1 MLKEFQDFIA
11 RGNVMDLAVGVI
23 IGGAFG
29 NVVKS
34 LVDDIIM
41 PPIAAAT
48 GGIDFTNKFSVLKE
62 GKTPGP
68 YETLEAAK
76 KAGAIALSYGSFTTI
91 LINFLIVAL
100 AIFFIVKAIQKAKGE
115 KKAEEAP
122 KGPTE
127 VELLGEI
134 RDLLKKEKKKEKES
148 KQEG

>member
-1 MLKEFQDFIA
+1 MWKEFKEFA
-11 RGNVMDLAVGVI
+11 FKGNMVDLAVGVI

-29 NVVKS
+29 GVVKS

-68 YETLEAAK
+68 YETLEVAK
-76 KAGAIALSYGSFTTI
+76 KAGAVALSYGSFVTV
-91 LINFLIVAL
+91 LVNFVIVAL
-100 AIFFIVKAIQKAKGE
+100 AIFFVVKLIQKAKGE
-115 KKAEEAP
+115 QKKEEAP

-127 VELLGEI
+127 TELLTEI
-134 RDLLKKEKKKEKES
+134 RDLLKKQQSKKA
-148 KQEG
+148 

>member
-1 MLKEFQDFIA
+1 MLKEFKEFA
-11 RGNVMDLAVGVI
+11 FKGNMVDLAVGVI

-29 NVVKS
+29 NVVTS
-34 LVDDIIM
+34 LV
-41 PPIAAAT
+41 
-48 GGIDFTNKFSVLKE
+48 NKFSVLKE

>member
-1 MLKEFQDFIA
+1 MWKEFKEFA
-11 RGNVMDLAVGVI
+11 FKGNMVDLAVGVI

-29 NVVKS
+29 GVVKS

-68 YETLEAAK
+68 YETLEVAK
-76 KAGAIALSYGSFTTI
+76 KAGAVALSYGSFVTV
-91 LINFLIVAL
+91 LVNFIIVAL
-100 AIFFIVKAIQKAKGE
+100 AIFFVVKLIQKAKGE
-115 KKAEEAP
+115 QKKEEAP

-127 VELLGEI
+127 TELLTEI
-134 RDLLKKEKKKEKES
+134 RDLLKKQQSKKA
-148 KQEG
+148 